1 MHDNEFLAKLREHER
16 YLDQL
21 MEDSQGEGPERE
33 EEEPDID
40 EDSPAYQ
47 RMKRRMWGR

>member
-16 YLDQL
+16 HLDQL

-47 RMKRRMWGR
+47 QMKRMWGR